1 MTLYI
6 DSKSL
11 YDCLVRLGS
20 TSEKRLMVD
29 IMCLRQAY
37 ERREISQVV
46 WIRREYNIA
55 DAMTKDKPS
64 SSLKALIDSNRLN
77 VVEGT
82 IGWVDRK
89 EGKLTN

>member
-6 DSKSL
+6 NSKSL
-11 YDCLVRLGS
+11 YDCLVQLGS
-20 TSEKRLMVD
+20 TSEKRLIVN
-29 IMCLRQAY
+29 IICLCQAY

-77 VVEGT
+77 AVKGT
-82 IGWVDRK
+82 IR
-89 EGKLTN
+89 